1 MLIAFSARRP
11 KKMKVHVEDGRI
23 SKGGNGRQDEK
34 APTDRT
40 AGALDLMEI
49 QQHLHHK
56 LVHMQQ
62 ILLNMVGQHYQIGQ
76 KGGMLHLIY
85 LRHHHHKV
93 HHMVI
98 G

>member
-40 AGALDLMEI
+40 AGALDLME
-49 QQHLHHK
+49 
-56 LVHMQQ
+56 
-62 ILLNMVGQHYQIGQ
+62 NGQCSIWRNS
-76 KGGMLHLIY
+76 M
-85 LRHHHHKV
+85 RRF
-93 HHMVI
+93 
-98 G
+98 